1 MTMQKTSS
9 KKTLPEIS
17 FHTLKGKFTAN
28 AAMKRYTTIKI
39 GGCARGVY
47 VPKDTEDLRKFLLL
61 CRMKKIS
68 LMPLGNGSNII
79 ISDSGLRY
87 IFLKLASPYFKSIV
101 FTGASIVC
109 ASGVTLNRLCDFAQ
123 QHCLEGAEFLT
134 GIPAT
139 VGGAVYQNA
148 GAFSQSIS
156 GILKRI
162 MCMDRSGKTIQLDA
176 KNCDFKYRV
185 SGLRD
190 KIILSAEFKL
200 KKSKAALIRKKAN
213 NYLAY
218 RLSVQDYQHPSAGCA
233 FKNPGKKNL
242 SAGELIEN
250 CGLKGKSINHAS
262 VSQKHANFII
272 NKGSA
277 TAGDVEK
284 LMRFIC
290 REVESRYG
298 IMLER
303 EIEFIR

>member
-1 MTMQKTSS
+1 MTMRKSRG

-17 FHTLKGKFTAN
+17 FHALKGKFTAN

-47 VPKDTEDLRKFLLL
+47 VPKDTEDLRRFLLL

-79 ISDSGLRY
+79 ISDSGLKY
-87 IFLKLASPYFKSIV
+87 IFLKLASLYFRSIF
-101 FTGASIVC
+101 FTGTNIVC
-109 ASGVTLNRLCDFAQ
+109 ASGITLNRLCDFAQ
-123 QHCLEGAEFLT
+123 QHCLSGAEFLT

-148 GAFSQSIS
+148 GAFSKSIS
-156 GILKRI
+156 HILKRI
-162 MCMDRSGKTIQLDA
+162 TCMDRSGKTMQIGA
-176 KNCDFKYRV
+176 ENCDFKYRT
-185 SGLRD
+185 SGLKD

-200 KKSKAALIRKKAN
+200 KKSKAGLIRKKTN
-213 NYLAY
+213 EYLAY
-218 RLSVQDYQHPSAGCA
+218 RLAVQDYQYPSAGCA

-242 SAGELIEN
+242 SAWELIES
-250 CGLKGKSINHAS
+250 CGLKGKSINDAS
-262 VSQKHANFII
+262 VSRKHANFII

-277 TAGDVEK
+277 TASDVEM
-284 LMRFIC
+284 LMRFIR
-290 REVESRYG
+290 REVESRYN
-298 IMLER
+298 IALES